1 MSIPKEPRQL
11 MINIMYLVLTAMLAL
26 NVSAEI
32 INAFKKLNNSME
44 ISNDNMQLKINDT
57 YAAFEAKIAKNK
69 GRGKEH
75 LTKAQAAS
83 EYADE
88 VYDQLETIKKELIEF
103 SGGYIMNEDST
114 YKLDKDGLREMK
126 GISSTSATTNYF
138 VKGTETLEPQGPV
151 LKELLSG
158 TRDKFLSFFNDNKED
173 RTQLEQLLPLKIEMD
188 STMVDENMEF
198 DPWSKK
204 NFYMLP
210 TVAAITEL
218 TRYQNEVR
226 IAEQNVVEKF
236 SDRVGE
242 KRINFDSFEAAV
254 IPNGSKFI
262 TGDPLSLEMF
272 LSASSSS
279 SKPEIYVNGQRQN
292 VGANGRA
299 EYETKTSGTGKK
311 TLDVEVRSKN
321 QFGEMKS
328 YKKKFEYEVVPP
340 FRQEYKAIVSPV
352 KMNVFYIGVDNPVEV
367 GISGIAAD
375 KVQAQISGGGGQM
388 KKVGDGRFMV
398 RVSGPPGSKAKVD
411 IRGEKPEYD
420 REGGSFNGSKEFRV
434 KKIPDP
440 IAEIGGKTGGKMRT
454 GEFKAQS
461 GISAVL
467 NNFDF
472 DAKFVVTRFDV
483 TFAPRRNDLQIKSN
497 NGPYFSGA
505 VQGLMAQAKP
515 GDAFFFDDIHA
526 KGPDGVERNIG
537 GIALKIN

>member
-1 MSIPKEPRQL
+1 
-11 MINIMYLVLTAMLAL
+11 MYLVLTALLAL

-44 ISNDNMQLKINDT
+44 ISNDNMSLKIDDT
-57 YAAFEAKIAKNK
+57 YAAFEAKIEKNK

-75 LTKAQAAS
+75 LTKAQSAS
-83 EYADE
+83 EYADS
-88 VYDQLETIKKELIEF
+88 VYNALEDMKEELIEF
-103 SGGYIMNEDST
+103 AGGYIVEEDSS
-114 YKLDKDGLREMK
+114 YKLDKYGLREMK
-126 GISSTSATTNYF
+126 GASSKSATTSYF
-138 VKGTETLEPQGPV
+138 VKGTEEMDPQGPV
-151 LKELLSG
+151 LKAMLSG
-158 TRDKFLSFFNDNKED
+158 ARGKFLSFFNDNEQD
-173 RTQLEQLLPLKIEMD
+173 RTDLESLLPLKIEVD
-188 STMVDENMEF
+188 STDVDPNMEF
-198 DPWSKK
+198 DAWSKK

-210 TVAAITEL
+210 TVAGITEL

-262 TGDPLSLEMF
+262 VGDPLTLEMF
-272 LSASSSS
+272 LSASSSA
-279 SKPEIYVNGQRQN
+279 SKPEIYVDGQRQT
-292 VGANGRA
+292 VDAQGRA

-311 TLDVEVRSKN
+311 TVNVEVKSKN

-340 FRQEYKAIVSPV
+340 FRQEYKGIVSPV

-388 KKVGDGRFMV
+388 KKVGDGKFMV
-398 RVSGPPGSKAKVD
+398 RVTGPPGSKAKVN
-411 IRGEKPEYD
+411 ISGEKPEFD
-420 REGGSFNGSKEFRV
+420 REGGSHTESKEFRV

-461 GISAVL
+461 GISAIL
-467 NNFDF
+467 KNFDF
-472 DAKFVVTRFDV
+472 DAKFVVTKFDV
-483 TFAPRRNDLQIKSN
+483 TYAPRRNDLQIKSN
-497 NGPYFSGA
+497 GGPYFSGA
-505 VQGLMAQAKP
+505 VQGLMSQAKP